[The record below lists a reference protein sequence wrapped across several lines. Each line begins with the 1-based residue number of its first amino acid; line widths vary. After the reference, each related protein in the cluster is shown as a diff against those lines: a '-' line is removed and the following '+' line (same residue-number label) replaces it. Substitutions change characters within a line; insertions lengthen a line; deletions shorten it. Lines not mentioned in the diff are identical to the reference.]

1 VGLRPID
8 LARLA
13 GISTQQVRN
22 YLAAGILPPAGRSPS
37 GYRQFDEGHSR
48 ALVTYRAL
56 AKGFGGQVAADVMRA
71 VYAGDV
77 PEALTLIDAAHAMVH
92 EQRLSL
98 RSIGEALEA
107 AAAGT
112 VELPGVPAAGLRI
125 GEAAKYLGVRP
136 SALRVWESAGLL
148 SPARDRGTK
157 YRLFDAEDLRY
168 AQMVHMLRQGRY
180 PLEQIKTILDGL
192 RQAGSSYALRA
203 AIARRQEVLIQLSRA
218 MLAGSAAL
226 QQHLVPRQERF
237 GTFLDGP
244 DDGWPHREG
253 AQIRPV

>member
-1 VGLRPID
+1 MGLRPID

-22 YLAAGILPPAGRSPS
+22 YLEVGILPPAGRSPS
-37 GYRQFDEGHSR
+37 GYRQFDDGHAR

-71 VYAGDV
+71 VYADDV
-77 PEALTLIDAAHAMVH
+77 PQALTLIDAAHAMVH
-92 EQRLSL
+92 GQRLSL

-107 AAAGT
+107 TAAGL
-112 VELPGVPAAGLRI
+112 VELPLDLPAGQLRI

-148 SPARDRGTK
+148 SPGRDRGTR
-157 YRLFDAEDLRY
+157 YRQFDAEDLRY
-168 AQMVHMLRQGRY
+168 GQMVHMLRQGRY

-192 RQAGSSYALRA
+192 RQAGSSDALRA
-203 AIARRQEVLIQLSRA
+203 AIERRQEVLIQLGRA

-226 QQHLVPRQERF
+226 QRYLVE
-237 GTFLDGP
+237 
-244 DDGWPHREG
+244 
-253 AQIRPV
+253 AQPGE

>member
-1 VGLRPID
+1 MALRPID

-13 GISTQQVRN
+13 GISTQLVRN
-22 YLAAGILPPAGRSPS
+22 YLEAGILPPAGRSAS
-37 GYRQFDEGHSR
+37 GYRQFDEGHGR

-56 AKGFGGQVAADVMRA
+56 AQGFGGFVAADVMRA
-71 VYAGDV
+71 VYADNV
-77 PEALTLIDAAHAMVH
+77 SEALTLIDAAHARVH

-107 AAAGT
+107 TVAEPLAAPT
-112 VELPGVPAAGLRI
+112 EPLRI

-148 SPARDRGTK
+148 SPVRDRGTK
-157 YRLFDAEDLRY
+157 YRRFDAEDLRY
-168 AQMVHMLRQGRY
+168 AQIVHMLRQGHY

-192 RQAGSSYALRA
+192 RQAGSSDALRA
-203 AIARRQEVLIQLSRA
+203 AIARRQEVLIQVGRA

-226 QQHLVPRQERF
+226 QQYLEPQVGQ
-237 GTFLDGP
+237 
-244 DDGWPHREG
+244 
-253 AQIRPV
+253 